1 MRRIVLWAMSTITVL
16 VLLFSY
22 STSRSSTAVVAAESR
37 QVTTTSKTSESSG
50 SSSGSSSASSG
61 DSSGQEPAAADD
73 GTADDTSDSGAASGA
88 TGTTGSGSSGSGSSG
103 SGSSGSGS
111 SSSSGSTTVEG
122 DAVMTRFG
130 NVQVKITVSSGKITA
145 AEVLQVPWEDRHDQM
160 INSRAVPVYNEE
172 TVQAQSASIDVVSGA
187 TVTWEGYTQSLQ
199 SAIDRANI

>member
-1 MRRIVLWAMSTITVL
+1 MRRIVLWAMSTVTVL

-61 DSSGQEPAAADD
+61 DSSGQRPSS
-73 GTADDTSDSGAASGA
+73 T
-88 TGTTGSGSSGSGSSG
+88 SGSS
-103 SGSSGSGS
+103 
-111 SSSSGSTTVEG
+111 TVEG

-130 NVQVKITVSSGKITA
+130 NVQVKITVADGRITA
-145 AEVLQVPWEDRHDQM
+145 SEVLQVPWEDRHDQM

-172 TVQAQSASIDVVSGA
+172 AVQAQSADIDVVSGA
-187 TVTWEGYTQSLQ
+187 TVTWEGYTRSLQ

>member
-22 STSRSSTAVVAAESR
+22 STSRSSTAVVAAEGR

-61 DSSGQEPAAADD
+61 DSSGQEPAAADA
-73 GTADDTSDSGAASGA
+73 GTADDTSDSGAASG
-88 TGTTGSGSSGSGSSG
+88 TTGSTGS

-111 SSSSGSTTVEG
+111 SSGPGSTTVEG

-130 NVQVKITVSSGKITA
+130 NVQVKITVAGGKITA

-172 TVQAQSASIDVVSGA
+172 TVQAQSADIDVVSGA

>member
-1 MRRIVLWAMSTITVL
+1 MRRIVLWAMSTLTVL

-22 STSRSSTAVVAAESR
+22 NTSRSSTAVVAAEAR
-37 QVTTTSKTSESSG
+37 QFTTTSKSSDSSG
-50 SSSGSSSASSG
+50 STSGSSSASST
-61 DSSGQEPAAADD
+61 DSSGQEPADSSSD
-73 GTADDTSDSGAASGA
+73 TTTDTTTGTTGDPA
-88 TGTTGSGSSGSGSSG
+88 TGTTGDASAT
-103 SGSSGSGS
+103 
-111 SSSSGSTTVEG
+111 TTVDG

-130 NVQVKITVSSGKITA
+130 NVQVKITVADGKITA

-172 TVQAQSASIDVVSGA
+172 AVQAQSAQIDVVSGA